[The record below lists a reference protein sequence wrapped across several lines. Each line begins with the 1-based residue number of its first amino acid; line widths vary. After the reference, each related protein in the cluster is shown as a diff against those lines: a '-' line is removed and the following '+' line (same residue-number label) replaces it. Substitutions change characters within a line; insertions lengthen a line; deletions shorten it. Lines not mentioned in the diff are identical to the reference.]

1 MIPDQILE
9 KVRLGCPVVL
19 LDDRKEAEGDLFC
32 PAAKA
37 TPEVLQFMVRRASG
51 LLCLAMPRHR
61 LEQIGIPRVS
71 EGLELLASSWD
82 CTRSR
87 TALKYS
93 ITAWQKFLGT
103 IPGHLSGTPFH
114 FPVDL
119 ARHESGVSV
128 VERLE
133 TIQALLR
140 PDASIDWFTT
150 PGHLFTLGAHP
161 QGLAGRWG
169 HTEASVDLCRAAG
182 LMPAGLLCEIVG
194 EDGTM
199 LRGNDLTQFA
209 NQSHLDIL
217 SIAAIPDLLN
227 QPAAAIGGPSCH

>member
-1 MIPDQILE
+1 MIQDQILE
-9 KVRLGCPVVL
+9 KVRLGCPVIL

-32 PAAKA
+32 PAEKA
-37 TPEVLQFMVRRASG
+37 TPEVLQFMVRQGSG
-51 LLCLAMPRHR
+51 LLCLAMPRLW
-61 LEQIGIPRVS
+61 LEEIGIPRIS

-82 CTRSR
+82 Y
-87 TALKYS
+87 ALPRFN

-140 PDASIDWFTT
+140 PDATIDWFTT

-169 HTEASVDLCRAAG
+169 HTEASIDLCRAAG
-182 LMPAGLLCEIVG
+182 LTAAGLLCEIVG

-199 LRGNDLTQFA
+199 LRGDDLTQFA
-209 NQSHLDIL
+209 DQSHLDIL

-227 QPAAAIGGPSCH
+227 QTAAAIGGPSCH